1 MEYHYQIGKTKGTII
16 SNVTAEEKKQNL
28 KNIYD
33 VVNRIADNQRLAGNN
48 VDDWFYSENE
58 LEKLKK
64 NNSPKLIY

>member
-16 SNVTAEEKKQNL
+16 SNVTDEEKKQNL

>member
-16 SNVTAEEKKQNL
+16 SNVTEEEKKQNL

-58 LEKLKK
+58 LENLKK

>member
-16 SNVTAEEKKQNL
+16 SNVTKEEKKQNL

-58 LEKLKK
+58 LENLKK

>member
-48 VDDWFYSENE
+48 VDDWFYSEKE
-58 LEKLKK
+58 LENLKNT
-64 NNSPKLIY
+64 NNPKLIY